1 MKTIIWLAY
10 LELLTIVIRPRQ
22 TSDMHYLW
30 GQFLGYNRLFE
41 IVIAM
46 KFRFEELSDIEIVND
61 LDNMIESHNL
71 IALPLPHLSGQGKS
85 ELHSPFVTFVSIEVG
100 HLLQNQL

>member
-10 LELLTIVIRPRQ
+10 LELLTIVIKPRQ
-22 TSDMHYLW
+22 TSDMHYLR

-46 KFRFEELSDIEIVND
+46 KFEDEEVSDIVIVNE
-61 LDNMIESHNL
+61 LENVLKSANL
-71 IALPLPHLSGQGKS
+71 IAI
-85 ELHSPFVTFVSIEVG
+85 ELG
-100 HLLQNQL
+100 LK

>member
-46 KFRFEELSDIEIVND
+46 KFEDEEVSDIVIVNE
-61 LDNMIESHNL
+61 LENVFKSANL
-71 IALPLPHLSGQGKS
+71 IVI
-85 ELHSPFVTFVSIEVG
+85 ELG
-100 HLLQNQL
+100 LK

>member
-46 KFRFEELSDIEIVND
+46 KFEDEEVSDIVIVNE
-61 LDNMIESHNL
+61 LENVLKTANL
-71 IALPLPHLSGQGKS
+71 IAI
-85 ELHSPFVTFVSIEVG
+85 ELG
-100 HLLQNQL
+100 LK